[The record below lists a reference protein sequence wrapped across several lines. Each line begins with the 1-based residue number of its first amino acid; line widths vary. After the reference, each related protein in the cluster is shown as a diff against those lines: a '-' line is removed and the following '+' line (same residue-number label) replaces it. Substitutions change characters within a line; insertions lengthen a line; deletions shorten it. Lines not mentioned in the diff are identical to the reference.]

1 MTVGDPRDLGEVSA
15 KSGQPAVG
23 MLCSELVLWHIII
36 IIWGRGR
43 ENRREAEGEDVFRG
57 QMARYGGRCREEDR
71 REGTE
76 DMTGCG
82 RGAEGR
88 GHE

>member
-1 MTVGDPRDLGEVSA
+1 MILKTLERYLLRVDSQLLVC
-15 KSGQPAVG
+15 
-23 MLCSELVLWHIII
+23 CSELVLWCIII

-57 QMARYGGRCREEDR
+57 QMARYEGRCWEEDR

>member
-43 ENRREAEGEDVFRG
+43 ENRREAEGEDVFRR
-57 QMARYGGRCREEDR
+57 QMARYGGRCWEEDR
-71 REGTE
+71 RGDRRHDRMWERGRGEGT
-76 DMTGCG
+76 
-82 RGAEGR
+82 
-88 GHE
+88 